1 MTSQVYPG
9 CMDARSYP
17 YANYASLLPD
27 PGHYIFKNIERRQ
40 RLRDQRD
47 YLKRKNNM
55 ETDENE
61 ENASKNGEHRDANG
75 KEKKKEKERAS
86 ARLFDT
92 QFMES
97 VRLRHQ
103 NISQDDNQSFKFS
116 SEADDARPS
125 ITPGLDGNQ

>member
-1 MTSQVYPG
+1 
-9 CMDARSYP
+9 MDARDYP

-47 YLKRKNNM
+47 YLKRKNM
-55 ETDENE
+55 GETDEND
-61 ENASKNGEHRDANG
+61 ENCSKNGDNV
-75 KEKKKEKERAS
+75 KEKKKEKEKAS
-86 ARLFDT
+86 DRMFDT

-103 NISQDDNQSFKFS
+103 NISLDDNQSFKFT
-116 SEADDARPS
+116 SEVNETRKS
-125 ITPGLDGNQ
+125 IQG